1 MQQQTQK
8 GRATHEV
15 GQSVSPRAFHDLTE
29 DTLNVPLA
37 KQGFSLLPVLDTL
50 GTERFSIEKLHV
62 AIKSNFPHI
71 SCEECIKIAQDMVA
85 DQRLI
90 TRPDSTLYKIK
101 RDDLIGDPSL
111 KVTTPG
117 DAIATLR
124 RALASQ
130 AAFSLSSSPDDLLAK
145 VAIAGNGRPLKTD
158 GAINEL
164 VFKNTGMV
172 LPVWKQRV
180 CAAIRQDF
188 DENVRSLTGMSPTLN
203 PKELGNLLNES
214 PFQFL
219 LGAVSAN
226 RFIAILRGDKMQ
238 SKIAEEEGVKR
249 QAVSSGIRSALGALP
264 DWIRALIQDS
274 FRFRNKCT
282 PTSRVVS

>member
-1 MQQQTQK
+1 MQQQTQQ
-8 GRATHEV
+8 GRATHVV
-15 GQSVSPRAFHDLTE
+15 GHSVPLRAFHDLTE

-37 KQGFSLLPVLDTL
+37 QQSFSLLPVLDTL
-50 GTERFSIEKLHV
+50 GTKPFSIEELHV
-62 AIKSNFPHI
+62 AIKSYFPHI
-71 SCEECIKIAQDMVA
+71 SCEECINIAKDMVA
-85 DQRLI
+85 DERLI
-90 TRPDSTLYKIK
+90 TRPDSTLYKIQLNS
-101 RDDLIGDPSL
+101 LIGGPSL
-111 KVTTPG
+111 KVTTPE

-130 AAFSLSSSPDDLLAK
+130 AAFASSSSPDDLLAK

-158 GAINEL
+158 KAINEL
-164 VFKNTGMV
+164 VFKKTGMA

-180 CAAIRQDF
+180 CAAIHQDF
-188 DENVRSLTGMSPTLN
+188 DKKVLLFMGSSTTLEA
-203 PKELGNLLNES
+203 KALGNLLNES

-219 LGAVSAN
+219 LGAVSAR
-226 RFIAILRGDKMQ
+226 RFITILRGDRMQ
-238 SKIAEEEGVKR
+238 SEIAEEEGVKR

-282 PTSRVVS
+282 PTSRVVR